1 MRCGFIAEHRSCELS
16 LIRLCK
22 LVNVA
27 KSSYYDWCSKSA
39 KRKLN
44 VEEEKALFSRIN
56 KVFIKSR
63 KTYGVPRIWRAVL
76 REGYS
81 CTRRQVSYIMRKN
94 KLISVYSAGRR
105 KFIVTTNSSKTKSIA
120 ENILNREFYA
130 KAPNEKWAG
139 DVTFIRTSEG
149 WLYLAVIIDLYSRK
163 VVGYALSKNNDAN
176 LACSAFKMALA
187 RRRQPRHLIYHSDR
201 GSIYVSGSFKE
212 LLANNEITPSM
223 SRRGNCWDNAVC
235 ESFFDT
241 LKVEVVH
248 RRIYKLRTEAE
259 KDIINWIE
267 DFYNSTRMH
276 SSIKYCSP
284 DEFEE
289 IFNKKTKRV

>member
-27 KSSYYDWCSKSA
+27 KSSYYDWRSKSA
-39 KRKLN
+39 RRKLS
-44 VEEEKALFSRIN
+44 VEEEKVLFSKIN
-56 KVFIKSR
+56 KIFIKSR
-63 KTYGVPRIWRAVL
+63 KTYGVPRVWRDLL
-76 REGYS
+76 REGHS

-94 KLISVYSAGRR
+94 KLISVYSAGRK
-105 KFIVTTNSSKTKSIA
+105 KFIVTTDSSKTKTA
-120 ENILNREFYA
+120 ADNILNRKFYA
-130 KAPNEKWAG
+130 KAPNEKWVG
-139 DVTFIRTSEG
+139 DVTFIRTAQG

-163 VVGYALSKNNDAN
+163 VVGYAFSKNNDAE
-176 LACSAFKMALA
+176 LACSAFRMALA
-187 RRRQPRHLIYHSDR
+187 RREEPKHLIYHSDR
-201 GSIYVSGSFKE
+201 GSIYASGTFKE
-212 LLANNEITPSM
+212 LLRKNEITPSM

-241 LKVEVVH
+241 LKVEAVH
-248 RRIYKLRTEAE
+248 RKIYKLRIEAQ
-259 KDIINWIE
+259 KDITNWIE

-276 SSIKYCSP
+276 SSIGYCSP

-289 IFNKKTKRV
+289 IFNKKT